1 MFHAGEKAGIKRGM
15 VTVGTPLLWVGFTA
29 FILAMLALDL
39 GVFHRKAHAVS
50 LKEALGWSLVWI
62 ALACLFGVGVW
73 LYFGAELGKE
83 YFAGYLIEKA
93 LSVDN
98 LFVILVI
105 MGFFAVPKEN
115 QHKVLFWGILGAL
128 VMRAVFIFAGAA
140 LLARFHWMMYAFG
153 ALLVFS
159 AIKLLLQKEED
170 INPEKNVLVRAYKR
184 FFPATSHYVKDAFF
198 VREDGVLKATP
209 LFLTVLAVEAADL
222 VFAVDSVP
230 AVFAVTR
237 DTFIVYTSNI
247 FAILGLRSLFFL
259 LAGVM
264 DKFHLLK
271 YGLSLILLFVGAKML
286 LVDIYKVPI
295 NASLMAIGGTLVVSV
310 LTSLAFP
317 KKS

>member
-1 MFHAGEKAGIKRGM
+1 MQ
-15 VTVGTPLLWVGFTA
+15 TVGTPWLWVGFSL
-29 FILAMLALDL
+29 FVLGMLALDL

-50 LKEALGWSLVWI
+50 LKEAFVWSMVWI

-73 LYFGAELGKE
+73 QYFGAELGKE

-98 LFVILVI
+98 IFVILVV
-105 MGFFAVPKEN
+105 MGFFAVPKKN
-115 QHKVLFWGILGAL
+115 QHKVLFWGVLGAL
-128 VMRAVFIFAGAA
+128 LLRAAFIFAGAA
-140 LLARFHWMMYAFG
+140 LLARFHWMLYGFG
-153 ALLVFS
+153 ALLVWS

-170 INPEKNVLVRAYKR
+170 INPEQNILVRSYKR
-184 FFPATSHYVKDAFF
+184 FFPATPHYVGDAFF
-198 VREDGVLKATP
+198 VREEGILKATP
-209 LFLTVLAVEAADL
+209 LFLTVLAVEAVDL
-222 VFAVDSVP
+222 IFAVDSVP

-237 DTFIVYTSNI
+237 DPFIVYTSNI

-286 LVDIYKVPI
+286 LIDIYKIPI
-295 NASLMAIGGTLVVSV
+295 NASLALIGGTLLLSV
-310 LTSLAFP
+310 AASLLFP
-317 KKS
+317 KKTEPKPSS

>member
-1 MFHAGEKAGIKRGM
+1 M
-15 VTVGTPLLWVGFTA
+15 VSVGTPLLWVGFTV
-29 FILAMLALDL
+29 FVLAMLALDL

-50 LKEALGWSLVWI
+50 LKEALGWSVVWI

-73 LYFGAELGKE
+73 LHFGAELGKQ

-105 MGFFAVPKEN
+105 MGFFAVPREN

-128 VMRAVFIFAGAA
+128 VMRAIFIFAGAA
-140 LLARFHWMMYAFG
+140 LLSRFHWMMYAFG
-153 ALLVFS
+153 VLLVWS
-159 AIKLLLQKEED
+159 AIKLLLQKEDE
-170 INPEKNVLVRAYKR
+170 INPENNLLVRSYRR
-184 FFPATSHYVKDAFF
+184 FFPATNHYVKDAFF

-230 AVFAVTR
+230 AVFAVTQ

-271 YGLSLILLFVGAKML
+271 YGLSIILLFVGAKML
-286 LVDIYKVPI
+286 LVDIYKIPI
-295 NASLMAIGGTLVVSV
+295 NLSLLAIGSTLVLSVVVS
-310 LTSLAFP
+310 LLFP
-317 KKS
+317 KKAH

>member
-1 MFHAGEKAGIKRGM
+1 MLS
-15 VTVGTPLLWVGFTA
+15 VGTPLLWVGFTV
-29 FILAMLALDL
+29 FVLAMLALDL

-50 LKEALGWSLVWI
+50 LKEALAWSVVWI
-62 ALACLFGVGVW
+62 AMACLFGVGVW
-73 LYFGAELGKE
+73 MHFGAELGKQF
-83 YFAGYLIEKA
+83 FAGYLIEKA

-105 MGFFAVPKEN
+105 MNFFAVPREN

-128 VMRAVFIFAGAA
+128 VLRAAFIFAGAA
-140 LLARFHWMMYAFG
+140 LLAHFHWTMYAFG
-153 ALLVFS
+153 ALLIYS

-170 INPEKNVLVRAYKR
+170 INPEQNFLVRTYRR

-198 VREDGVLKATP
+198 VREDGVRKATP

-222 VFAVDSVP
+222 LFAVDSVP
-230 AVFAVTR
+230 AVFAVTQ

-259 LAGVM
+259 LAGIM

-271 YGLSLILLFVGAKML
+271 YGLSLILVFVGAKML
-286 LVDIYKVPI
+286 LVDIYKMPI
-295 NASLMAIGGTLVVSV
+295 NASLLVIGSTLVLSV
-310 LTSLAFP
+310 FASLAFP
-317 KKS
+317 KKT